1 MWAPLTIRRWLA
13 LLLGRFRLNI
23 VTCMSVYMEIA
34 NAIDPQSALQTGY
47 KKTSSSGYRLDQ
59 KKLIA
64 KIDQVLERYGL
75 DKHLLDSSLGAEKAP
90 EAAEHV
96 RCKHV

>member
-1 MWAPLTIRRWLA
+1 
-13 LLLGRFRLNI
+13 
-23 VTCMSVYMEIA
+23 MSVYMEIA
-34 NAIDPQSALQTGY
+34 NAIDPQSELQNACRRTP
-47 KKTSSSGYRLDQ
+47 SSGYRLDQ

-75 DKHLLDSSLGAEKAP
+75 DKHLLDSELAKATT
-90 EAAEHV
+90 ADDAEHV